1 MTVDL
6 QKLNLYRLCVKVA
19 RCFPL
24 SESLQVGIAS
34 TSPPELK
41 IELDV
46 NHGVIQVRL

>member
-1 MTVDL
+1 MAWLFHRQVS
-6 QKLNLYRLCVKVA
+6 

-24 SESLQVGIAS
+24 PEDMQDGIAS

-46 NHGVIQVRL
+46 NHGVIQV